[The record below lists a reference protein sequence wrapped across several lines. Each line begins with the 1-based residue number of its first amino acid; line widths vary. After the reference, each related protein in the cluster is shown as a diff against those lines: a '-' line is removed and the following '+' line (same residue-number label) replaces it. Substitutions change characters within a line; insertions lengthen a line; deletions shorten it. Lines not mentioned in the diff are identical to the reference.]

1 MYKAK
6 WQDTTRNWQ
15 FNKLQTAFKEQFNT
29 DLTNCTIKEAF
40 VYNGGITET
49 GYMPNYHTAQTGDYE
64 FSCDQYYNSDDQTL
78 TEEETTYIND
88 WIMEVITNNDNCI
101 NNFIHKLV
109 RDKYSYLEC
118 KFVDGLQDADIDNLQ
133 EKAENLFNR

>member
-6 WQDTTRNWQ
+6 WQDTTQNWQ

-29 DLTNCTIKEAF
+29 DLTNCTIKEVF
-40 VYNGGITET
+40 VYNGIAET
-49 GYMPNYHTAQTGDYE
+49 LCSDMPKYYTVETGDYE
-64 FSCDQYYNSDDQTL
+64 FSCDQYCNSGDQTL
-78 TEEETTYIND
+78 TEEQTTYIND
-88 WIMEVITNNDNCI
+88 WIMEAITNNDN
-101 NNFIHKLV
+101 
-109 RDKYSYLEC
+109 RYSYLEC